1 MTHSQSTTKA
11 RGHVDY
17 TECWDWLIIKKYDFT
32 VWRLRTIK
40 GLYDNQNAELS
51 HCTLEKQNIYIWME

>member
-1 MTHSQSTTKA
+1 MTDSQSTTKA

-32 VWRLRTIK
+32 V
-40 GLYDNQNAELS
+40 
-51 HCTLEKQNIYIWME
+51 